1 MRKKRIAIIGT
12 DPAGVIVGALLLR
25 NGFLVDMVDPRD
37 DVGTLPLTD
46 GVHIIGSLEL
56 RLPLF
61 YYKIEQLMH
70 RYDTVFVI
78 CENSHVRGSLKK
90 IREYLM
96 PRATVCVLGTEEKDF
111 GTLKLPEEDKP
122 VIGTVSI
129 CANWEDNG
137 IVKCTSSAR
146 HMVYDSLFELGE
158 LDNSITPRLLATKKL
173 LESIGVCSISQ
184 GLVESVRN

>member
-61 YYKIEQLMH
+61 YY
-70 RYDTVFVI
+70 
-78 CENSHVRGSLKK
+78 
-90 IREYLM
+90 
-96 PRATVCVLGTEEKDF
+96 
-111 GTLKLPEEDKP
+111 
-122 VIGTVSI
+122 
-129 CANWEDNG
+129 
-137 IVKCTSSAR
+137 
-146 HMVYDSLFELGE
+146 
-158 LDNSITPRLLATKKL
+158 
-173 LESIGVCSISQ
+173 
-184 GLVESVRN
+184 